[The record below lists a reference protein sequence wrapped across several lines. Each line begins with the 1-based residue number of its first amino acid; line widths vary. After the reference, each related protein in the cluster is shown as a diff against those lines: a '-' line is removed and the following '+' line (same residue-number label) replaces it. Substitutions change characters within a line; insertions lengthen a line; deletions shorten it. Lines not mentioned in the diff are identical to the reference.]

1 MDIFAFAMEKEKL
14 SEDYYRQLS
23 KKTDNKGLSNILIML
38 ADEERKHF
46 EVVQQMQKQTPQG
59 KTETDIL
66 ENARD
71 VFEKMRE
78 SAEDFDFD
86 VSEVRLYEK
95 ARDIEKESL
104 EFYREKT
111 EEITNASQ
119 KEIFKRLAG
128 EEQKHLV
135 LMERICDFVARPQWF
150 LENAEM
156 YRFELLA
163 VLLCQLGKRLYV
175 HDHVNVA

>member
-1 MDIFAFAMEKEKL
+1 MDIFAFAMEKEKI

-23 KKTDNKGLSNILIML
+23 DKTSNKGLSNILTML

-46 EVVQQMQKQTPQG
+46 EIVRQMQKQMPQV
-59 KTETDIL
+59 KTDTDVL

-71 VFEKMRE
+71 IFEKMRE
-78 SAEDFDFD
+78 SAEKFDF
-86 VSEVRLYEK
+86 EVTELDLYKK

-104 EFYREKT
+104 QFYLEKS
-111 EEITNASQ
+111 EEATDASQ
-119 KEIFKRLAG
+119 KEIFKRLAD

-135 LMERICDFVARPQWF
+135 LIQGICDFVARPKWF

-156 YRFELLA
+156 YRFDD
-163 VLLCQLGKRLYV
+163 YV
-175 HDHVNVA
+175 GGAL